1 MDPRSQERLDNILK
15 KNPETLTIEE
25 IGFLRARRSYL
36 KKIQLEE
43 YESVLNPVTS
53 QTSDE
58 ETVNI
63 NAKKS
68 K

>member
-15 KNPETLTIEE
+15 KDPTTLTQEE
-25 IGFLRARRSYL
+25 IGFLRARRIYL

-43 YESVLNPVTS
+43 YASVLNLVKS

-58 ETVNI
+58 ETVNTH
-63 NAKKS
+63 AKK
-68 K
+68 